1 MEQSTAM
8 IVCFLLCAVVAVSP
22 AAGQT
27 FDVCGSCHV
36 NATCEDKLDN
46 SGKVCNCKYGFV
58 GNGRTFCQDKDECQ
72 IGTIKICGPHTQCH
86 NTHGSYYCTCVS
98 GYSPSNKMVFFI
110 PNDGTHCQD
119 VDECRIT
126 GLCGEGGW
134 CKNLDGSFECRCQ
147 LGYKVHN
154 GAEPFNPHQ
163 DEASCR
169 VVDCG
174 SPLVSVDNSVL
185 LSVTGTTYASVAQF
199 TCEEGFIWASGNK
212 TSVCGADGQWR
223 GPTMVCEEVDC
234 GSPPVRPHARMLWDK
249 SSKMGTGVFY
259 QCDTGYHN
267 VGKGNVSICGAAG
280 EWEEPPVLCQETLCG
295 IPPKSESTEQVWNG
309 STAPGSTVLY
319 FCKKGFYNKGGH
331 INISVCNENGQWT
344 LPTLSCQAILCG
356 RPPILPHTGQVWN
369 GSSTPGSSVTYYC
382 RIGFNQSE
390 GLNVSLCTVNG
401 SWTEPSISCKEIRCG
416 APPSV
421 PHSVR
426 LWAGIPTVG
435 SQVVYQCK
443 SGYHSVG
450 GGNISV
456 CSASGEW
463 DEATLLC
470 QEVDCREPVIK
481 PHSRILWDGM
491 SHIGSVVSYQCDE
504 GYHTRSLKNYSVCGE
519 NGLWEDIDLWCEE
532 ISCGPPL
539 ILPHTNLLWDH
550 TSRPG
555 SVVLY
560 ECMEGFYQ
568 ESGPNI
574 SVCSLSG
581 EWGEISGRC
590 QAKCGPVPFLANS
603 EVVWR
608 NRSVVI
614 HRCVDGYHSWR
625 GSNVSVC
632 GTSGF
637 WNKATLNCTEMK
649 PPINHLHVLSEKC
662 LHWRAE
668 KYEEDTETYKVI
680 YTGTRDYQRSFH
692 DRRQQFVRSKTEQ
705 LSVCLNLLP
714 VTNYTIYITALS
726 TRFTATITTNTS
738 LPVPP
743 VPVVYYREFETPEP
757 TLSLH
762 RSANTLDL
770 ISVYQV
776 FVLPV
781 EEIMVFDCSSHG
793 HPQDS
798 SRKNKLSSKYI
809 TAQIL
814 VSHVGTEMNF
824 TVGDGLLY
832 EGFYNAPLENG
843 KNYYIVLR
851 AVSQWKT
858 ALKGSCVLWAKIRGT
873 SYVLKV
879 SSLCAAAAVGL
890 VALVIMGGYNCFWFF
905 KKT

>member
-223 GPTMVCEEVDC
+223 GPTMVCE
-234 GSPPVRPHARMLWDK
+234 
-249 SSKMGTGVFY
+249 
-259 QCDTGYHN
+259 
-267 VGKGNVSICGAAG
+267 
-280 EWEEPPVLCQETLCG
+280 
-295 IPPKSESTEQVWNG
+295 
-309 STAPGSTVLY
+309 
-319 FCKKGFYNKGGH
+319 
-331 INISVCNENGQWT
+331 
-344 LPTLSCQAILCG
+344 AILCG

-890 VALVIMGGYNCFWFF
+890 VALVIMGGYNCFWYGQHTEEPLRFF

>member
-223 GPTMVCEEVDC
+223 GPTMVCE
-234 GSPPVRPHARMLWDK
+234 
-249 SSKMGTGVFY
+249 
-259 QCDTGYHN
+259 
-267 VGKGNVSICGAAG
+267 
-280 EWEEPPVLCQETLCG
+280 
-295 IPPKSESTEQVWNG
+295 
-309 STAPGSTVLY
+309 
-319 FCKKGFYNKGGH
+319 
-331 INISVCNENGQWT
+331 
-344 LPTLSCQAILCG
+344 
-356 RPPILPHTGQVWN
+356 
-369 GSSTPGSSVTYYC
+369 
-382 RIGFNQSE
+382 
-390 GLNVSLCTVNG
+390 
-401 SWTEPSISCKEIRCG
+401 EIRCG

-890 VALVIMGGYNCFWFF
+890 VALVIMGGYNCFWYGQHTEEPLRFF